1 MDLVGSSMDAGH
13 PCVGVGSDSG
23 LLVRISPIAQLDDL
37 ADKDSFGVGRIRTYT
52 QLSVSLPS
60 ANNLETNF
68 TLTTE
73 ECSEGGR
80 ICDICATKDFSWTER
95 GDGLGRVIEHIGINN
110 YLLFIIDLIKI
121 IA

>member
-13 PCVGVGSDSG
+13 PRVGVGSDSG

-37 ADKDSFGVGRIRTYT
+37 ANKDSFGVGRIRTYT
-52 QLSVSLPS
+52 QLSVTSTY
-60 ANNLETNF
+60 NLEIIS
-68 TLTTE
+68 LTTE

-110 YLLFIIDLIKI
+110 YTTFYN
-121 IA
+121 